1 MPTYDLAIA
10 KKNAAKIGVE
20 VMPSKNKKKKL
31 DVYKYGKKVASI
43 GSKYYYDYTITRDK
57 QKQKAYLARFAKTR
71 VKVGTPSYYAWK
83 ILWA

>member
-1 MPTYDLAIA
+1 MPTYDLGIA

-31 DVYKYGKKVASI
+31 DVYKNGKKIASI

-57 QKQKAYLARFAKTR
+57 QKQKAYLARFSKTR

-83 ILWA
+83 ILWT

>member
-10 KKNAAKIGVE
+10 KKNAAKIGLE

-31 DVYKYGKKVASI
+31 DVYKHGKKIASI
-43 GSKYYYDYTITRDK
+43 GSKYYYDYTITKDK

-83 ILWA
+83 ILWT